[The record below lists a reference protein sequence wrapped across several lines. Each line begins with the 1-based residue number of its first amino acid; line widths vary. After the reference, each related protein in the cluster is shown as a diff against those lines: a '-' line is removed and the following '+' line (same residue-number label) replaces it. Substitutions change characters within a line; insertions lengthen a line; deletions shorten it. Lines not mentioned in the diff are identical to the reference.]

1 MDAIEQRLTT
11 DITGAQAVVDLGQV
25 VRHVALDRG
34 RPVNLVRIGMV
45 VDAFSRYLVDG
56 GAMLYGVVERSL
68 LSEPELTSKE
78 RMVLSRWADTGVIEV
93 TKVVDDRVAE
103 VAGMTGLPLIAL
115 RPMPDLV
122 ARHRWLADG
131 GGRVLRLVHRDGVAM
146 LRPMDDPAAKP
157 AGAEP
162 SGGPAS
168 SAAVTVAIGRAKV
181 VEREVPAPAHPPAE
195 PQAEA
200 PAEPQAEAPAEA
212 PVAARDPETGAET
225 GAASKADSAAEAPPD
240 AAGLPAGPAGEPAA
254 GVAAEPPAAEPAATE
269 SAAAE
274 PAVAEP
280 GVAEPAVAEPASGES
295 ASGESAGSES
305 AAGGGQQ
312 QPAELPPPVEF
323 FGSRGAAAAVT
334 RISWHRFRRTEPDP
348 AHLGLLQRQWRC
360 NGFDCPA
367 FGEDRRIG
375 QPVPRLRGGKP
386 VCPKHDEP
394 VIDIGPRPAAYPV
407 SVVVDDL
414 PRRRLVVLAGRTVSI
429 GLAVDDAERGVV
441 SVAPWLHSAAL
452 ARISHQHVR
461 LVADDNGLTVT
472 DLSQNGTMVWQRKSP
487 DDPGCTMPLYGDSYL
502 LGEWDS
508 IELYT
513 GVELMRGDRRLAAML
528 GRDEP
533 ASVLLDAPT
542 AAYHQVAA
550 D

>member
-1 MDAIEQRLTT
+1 MDAIEQHLTT
-11 DITGAQAVVDLGQV
+11 DVTGAQAVVDLGQV
-25 VRHVALDRG
+25 VRYVALDRG

-103 VAGMTGLPLIAL
+103 VAGIAGLPLIAL

-131 GGRVLRLVHRDGVAM
+131 GGRVLRLVHRDGVAS
-146 LRPMDDPAAKP
+146 LRPMDDPAVDP
-157 AGAEP
+157 VGAER
-162 SGGPAS
+162 SGGPAA

-181 VEREVPAPAHPPAE
+181 VEPAVPAPVHPPAQT
-195 PQAEA
+195 P
-200 PAEPQAEAPAEA
+200 
-212 PVAARDPETGAET
+212 
-225 GAASKADSAAEAPPD
+225 
-240 AAGLPAGPAGEPAA
+240 
-254 GVAAEPPAAEPAATE
+254 AEPPAAGPAAAAPAAAE

-274 PAVAEP
+274 SA
-280 GVAEPAVAEPASGES
+280 GAEPANGESAAAESAGAEPATAESASGES
-295 ASGESAGSES
+295 ASGQSGDSEP
-305 AAGGGQQ
+305 AARNGQR
-312 QPAELPPPVEF
+312 QPAELPPPVEI

-348 AHLGLLQRQWRC
+348 AHLKLLQRQWRC

-375 QPVPRLRGGKP
+375 QPVPRLRGGTP

-414 PRRRLVVLAGRTVSI
+414 PRRRLVVLAGRPVSI

-441 SVAPWLHSAAL
+441 SVASWLHSGAL
-452 ARISHQHVR
+452 AWISHQHVR

-508 IELYT
+508 VELYT
-513 GVELMRGDRRLAAML
+513 GVELMRGDRRLAATL